1 MLYMLNMQK
10 IMKFTLSSVESY
22 ISMIEANN
30 KSEKK
35 IIHLYIHTELKKRHK
50 IVVSNV
56 MKCKIGILCAL

>member
-1 MLYMLNMQK
+1 MLNMQK

-35 IIHLYIHTELKKRHK
+35 IIHLYIHTELKKT
-50 IVVSNV
+50 
-56 MKCKIGILCAL
+56 A